1 MRRIALIIAYD
12 GSFFQGWQKQPEVRT
27 VQGEI
32 EKALSEI
39 AKTKINTI
47 GSSRTD
53 AGVHA
58 LCQCLHFDFPIN
70 MTTEQIRLA
79 LNTKIPKDIQIV
91 SVHNVDKSFHS
102 RFDARERAYKYYIT
116 KERTPFNRF
125 YASYFPRFKID
136 VENINNTIPVF
147 FGRNDFELFSLKNP
161 DLKTFISDIRH
172 CRFVEEDG
180 GYVFEITADRFLHNM
195 VRRIVGTLV
204 RLSSDKNMCEIIYQL
219 LKEKNREYHHLVYT
233 APPYGLFLTGIK
245 YDESSSLYQK

>member
-1 MRRIALIIAYD
+1 MLRFALIIAYD
-12 GSFFQGWQKQPEVRT
+12 GSFFQGWQKQSSVRT

-32 EKALSEI
+32 EAALSEI
-39 AKTKINTI
+39 AKEKINTI

-58 LCQCLHFDFPIN
+58 LCQCVHFDFPIN

-91 SVHNVDKSFHS
+91 SVHQVDDEFHS

-116 KERTPFNRF
+116 KERTPFNRL
-125 YASYFPRFKID
+125 YTTHFPRFEINVD
-136 VENINNTIPVF
+136 NIKATIPIFLGV
-147 FGRNDFELFSLKNP
+147 NDFELFSLKNP
-161 DLKTFISDIRH
+161 ELETFISDIRH
-172 CRFVEEDG
+172 CDFYETNE

-204 RLSSDKNMCEIIYQL
+204 RLSSDSNMSELIYQL

-233 APPYGLFLTGIK
+233 APPYGLFLTEVK
-245 YDESSSLYQK
+245 YDENSSLYKK